1 MIQPFFRCSQSCT
14 KTVSLHSLMHYRYV
28 TYFMRQIEM
37 FKFFGVKPYVV
48 FDGGYLPSKAAT
60 EDDRLR
66 YFPRRVLG
74 YLRIQ

>member
-1 MIQPFFRCSQSCT
+1 
-14 KTVSLHSLMHYRYV
+14 MHNRYV

-66 YFPRRVLG
+66 YFPSTEHVST
-74 YLRIQ
+74 